1 MTVLDEMLI
10 EHVILPSQFYDDRNC
25 RIEEAVPIRRLMHAI
40 LRDALEC
47 VAGRTGKTGFS
58 ARKTSQEALD
68 WIEDTD
74 DREIFSFTSV
84 CDSLQIDPEAV
95 RTSLHNWRASGRRL
109 TRRSPVK
116 CKREILPLPA
126 PRQRNSIGNRSRI

>member
-1 MTVLDEMLI
+1 MAVLDEILI
-10 EHVILPSQFYDDRNC
+10 EHVILPSQFYDNRNC
-25 RIEEAVPIRRLMHAI
+25 LIEEAAPIRRLMHAI

-58 ARKTSQEALD
+58 ARRTSQEAID
-68 WIEDTD
+68 WIEDTN

-95 RTSLHNWRASGRRL
+95 RASLRNWRASGRRL

-116 CKREILPLPA
+116 LVSEILPAPA
-126 PRQRNSIGNRSRI
+126 RRRRNSIGNRSSI